1 MADKNNNEKEKKGT
15 STKVVVKV
23 DPETTNKVE
32 RAQHFILNNGKA
44 ISYVSLGLIVVVVLI
59 FVVKNM
65 VQKNTDENQQKAT
78 VALDRIMPYYDAP
91 DYKKALFGDSSRTVR
106 GQRIIGLLEIINQY
120 GGTLQENIAALYAGN
135 SYLAL
140 NKTKE
145 AIEYFEIALDSPSK
159 IVLEGANAGLG
170 ACNEISGDYK
180 EAANYYIKS
189 AELAISDL
197 TKARYNYYAA
207 KSYEKSGD
215 IESAEKLYREIIAR
229 NKYSEFSNY
238 SKAGLS
244 RLGMKID

>member
-1 MADKNNNEKEKKGT
+1 MAEKNNREKEKKGNT
-15 STKVVVKV
+15 AKEVAKV
-23 DPETTNKVE
+23 DAEPTNKVE
-32 RAQHFILNNGKA
+32 RAQHFIFNNSKV
-44 ISYVSLGLIVVVVLI
+44 ISYLSLGVIIVVVLI
-59 FVVKNM
+59 FVIKNI
-65 VQKNTDENQQKAT
+65 VQKNTDESQQKAI
-78 VALDRIMPYYDAP
+78 VALDRILPYYDAP

-106 GQRIIGLLEIINQY
+106 GQRIIGLLEIIEEFN
-120 GGTLQENIAALYAGN
+120 GTLQEKIAALYAGN

-140 NKTKE
+140 NKAKE
-145 AIEYFEIALDSPSK
+145 AVEYFEIALDSPSK

-170 ACNEISGDYK
+170 SCNEILGDYE
-180 EAANYYIKS
+180 EAASYYVKS
-189 AELAISDL
+189 SELAISDL

-215 IESAEKLYREIIAR
+215 IEAAEKLYKDIIAR

>member
-1 MADKNNNEKEKKGT
+1 MAENFKKKEKKVT
-15 STKVVVKV
+15 SVKETAKV
-23 DPETTNKVE
+23 DVESSNKIE
-32 RAQHFILNNGKA
+32 RAQQFIFKNGKV
-44 ISYVSLGLIVVVVLI
+44 ISYISLGVIVVVALI
-59 FVVKNM
+59 FVINNIIKKNA
-65 VQKNTDENQQKAT
+65 DESMQKAI

-91 DYKKALFGDSSRTVR
+91 DYKKALFGDSSKTVR
-106 GQRIIGLLEIINQY
+106 GQRIIGLLEIIEEY
-120 GGTLQENIAALYAGN
+120 SGTLQEKIAALYAGN

-140 NKTKE
+140 NKAKE
-145 AIEYFEIALDSPSK
+145 AAEYFEIALDSPSK

-170 ACNEISGDYK
+170 ASKEILGDFE
-180 EAANYYIKS
+180 EAAEYYVKS
-189 AELAISDL
+189 ADLAISDL

-215 IESAEKLYREIIAR
+215 KESAEKLYRDIIAR